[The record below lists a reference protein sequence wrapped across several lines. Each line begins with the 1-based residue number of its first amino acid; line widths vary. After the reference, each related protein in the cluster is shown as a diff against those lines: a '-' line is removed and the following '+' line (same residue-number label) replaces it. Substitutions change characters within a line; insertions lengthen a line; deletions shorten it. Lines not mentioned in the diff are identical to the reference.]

1 MKRILG
7 AALAALTLLACSQQ
21 APRQMSDPVD
31 YVNTL
36 VGTASTFAL
45 STGNTYPATAVPWGM
60 NFWTPQTGKD
70 GENRAT
76 QYLISKGF
84 AIIERNWRTKG
95 GEIDI
100 IAYKNDIIA
109 FVEVKTLPNGT
120 RDMIQRE
127 LNYQKRQRIIK
138 TSKRFLLKHREYSNS
153 YVRFD
158 VIVIDMPGL
167 DPVYHIE
174 NAFSE

>member
-1 MKRILG
+1 M
-7 AALAALTLLACSQQ
+7 
-21 APRQMSDPVD
+21 
-31 YVNTL
+31 NTKL
-36 VGTASTFAL
+36 
-45 STGNTYPATAVPWGM
+45 TGN
-60 NFWTPQTGKD
+60 Q
-70 GENRAT
+70 GEKRASA
-76 QYLISKGF
+76 YLESKGF
-84 AIIERNWRTKG
+84 EIIERNWRTNR
-95 GEIDI
+95 GELDI
-100 IAYKNDIIA
+100 IAVKNDILV

-120 RDMIQRE
+120 LDMIQRE
-127 LNYQKRQRIIK
+127 LNSQKRQRIIK

>member
-1 MKRILG
+1 MNTKKTG
-7 AALAALTLLACSQQ
+7 AEGKTRACKYLLSH
-21 APRQMSDPVD
+21 
-31 YVNTL
+31 
-36 VGTASTFAL
+36 
-45 STGNTYPATAVPWGM
+45 
-60 NFWTPQTGKD
+60 
-70 GENRAT
+70 
-76 QYLISKGF
+76 GF

-100 IAYKNDIIA
+100 IAYKNDILV

-120 RDMIQRE
+120 MDMIQRE

-138 TSKRFLLKHREYSNS
+138 TSKRFLLKHREYNNS

-158 VIVIDMPGL
+158 VIVIDMPGFES
-167 DPVYHIE
+167 VYHIE

>member
-1 MKRILG
+1 MNTKEIGNHGEKR
-7 AALAALTLLACSQQ
+7 AAACLE
-21 APRQMSDPVD
+21 A
-31 YVNTL
+31 
-36 VGTASTFAL
+36 
-45 STGNTYPATAVPWGM
+45 
-60 NFWTPQTGKD
+60 
-70 GENRAT
+70 
-76 QYLISKGF
+76 KGF
-84 AIIERNWRTKG
+84 QIIERNWRTKR

-100 IAYKNDIIA
+100 IAVKNDILA

-120 RDMIQRE
+120 LDMIQRE

-138 TSKRFLLKHREYSNS
+138 TSKRFLLKHREYNNS

-167 DPVYHIE
+167 EPVYHIE